1 MKQSSNT
8 PGLKRLQKTVIHCD
22 RCPRLV
28 RWRQKT
34 ACEKVARF
42 KDWDYWGK
50 PVPGF
55 GDANAGLLIVG
66 LAPAA
71 HGGNRTG
78 RMFTGDRSGDW
89 LYRALHKFGFANQ
102 PVSVSRDDGLKLKD
116 CYITASA
123 RCAPPQ
129 NKVQPAELRTCRP
142 YLLKEIQL
150 LPNVRVVVALG
161 KLGFDT
167 VVDSFRELGMTQL
180 KKRPSFGHGK
190 EIRLNERQILIA
202 SYHPSQQNTFTGKLT
217 EPMFDAV
224 FRRTRE
230 VVEREFRSQK
240 QDARSQKPKAKS

>member
-1 MKQSSNT
+1 MNRSLNT
-8 PGLKRLQKTVIHCD
+8 LGLKILQKKVTQCGL
-22 RCPRLV
+22 CARLV
-28 RWRQKT
+28 RWRQKI
-34 ACEKVARF
+34 AREKVARF
-42 KDWDYWGK
+42 KDSDYWGK

-55 GDANAGLLIVG
+55 GDANARLLIVG

-89 LYRALHKFGFANQ
+89 LYRALHKFGFANH
-102 PVSVSRDDGLKLKD
+102 PTSVSRNDGLKLKD

-129 NKVQPAELRTCRP
+129 NKLQLAELRQCRP

-150 LPNVRVVVALG
+150 LPNVRVIVALG
-161 KLGFDT
+161 KVGFDT

-180 KKRPSFGHGK
+180 KKRQSFGHGK
-190 EIRLNERQILIA
+190 EIRLNESQVLIA

-217 EPMFDAV
+217 EPMFDDI
-224 FRRTRE
+224 FRRARE
-230 VVEREFRSQK
+230 IVEKEDRNKRK
-240 QDARSQKPKAKS
+240 